1 MPIPSLVE
9 TRCRIRPLLWIS
21 QIDTQTHTGDHNVV
35 RASVETYELELNLLA
50 SVNDQ
55 QALRFELNKFVVKL
69 YS

>member
-1 MPIPSLVE
+1 
-9 TRCRIRPLLWIS
+9 LWIS